1 MLANERHNIIYKMI
15 QKDGAVTTAKLMEL
29 FDISIETVR
38 RDLLAMEKANLLKR
52 VHGGAVAEGE
62 IKKLPPLDVRK
73 TENVKLKQ
81 EVVKNALQFINE
93 GDTIALT
100 GGSTAML
107 FVEELKKHF
116 SKLTVA
122 VFSLDL
128 FDLLRDGNNFELILC
143 GGHYNRSYGNFFHG
157 IFVHDILEKIGIN
170 KAFIFPASISLTSGI
185 RGSSSDYA
193 LCVRKMIESA
203 TETYVLSDSTK
214 FEKKIG
220 IRYSDMKK
228 DFTYITDSA
237 LPKELQKL
245 YKENGMKII
254 L

>member
-107 FVEELKKHF
+107 FVAELKKHF

-143 GGHYNRSYGNFFHG
+143 GGHYNRSDGNFFHG

-170 KAFIFPASISLTSGI
+170 KAFIFPASISLASGI

-220 IRYSDMKK
+220 IRYSDMQK

-245 YKENGMKII
+245 YKENGIKII

>member
-1 MLANERHNIIYKMI
+1 MLANERHNRIYKMI

-38 RDLLAMEKANLLKR
+38 RDLLAMEKAHLLKR

-81 EVVKNALQFINE
+81 EVVKTALQFINE

-128 FDLLRDGNNFELILC
+128 FDLLREGNNFELILC

-157 IFVHDILEKIGIN
+157 IFVHDILGKIGIN

-193 LCVRKMIESA
+193 LCVRKMIETA

-220 IRYSDMKK
+220 IMYSDMKK
-228 DFTYITDSA
+228 EFTYITDTS
-237 LPKELQKL
+237 LPAELQKL
-245 YKENGMKII
+245 YKENGIKII

>member
-143 GGHYNRSYGNFFHG
+143 GGHYNRSHENFFHG

-170 KAFIFPASISLTSGI
+170 KAFIFPASISLASGI

-220 IRYSDMKK
+220 IMYSDMKK
-228 DFTYITDSA
+228 EFTYITDTS
-237 LPKELQKL
+237 LPAELQKL
-245 YKENGMKII
+245 YKENGIKII